1 METVAKK
8 LPLPAISK
16 GLVLRTRLELL
27 TAQLRSEPKP
37 QLVVPAV
44 DEIMAQVE
52 QVWMRRGVPSSPYL
66 WCVQQCRQKHS
77 FLRLPKAGL
86 ADPLPLLVALSH
98 SALTKPTRLVLGL
111 RLIVGATISEI
122 ATLLGVEESVC
133 RSRIRR
139 GYRALAR
146 ILPTVL
152 KFNVHQCLNE
162 LEGILDLLWGIHQS
176 NIGQRYNRY
185 TLLRSLL
192 NQLLHHKKHGEIY
205 SFLALIDFFQA
216 RLTTLALSETFQDE
230 NRLRWNLT
238 FVKTGNQYLH
248 SAYELKHVGPFM
260 LRAQIVHE
268 QVCAPTWEDI
278 HWLMIADLYRKLE
291 LYSERDLLDYRD
303 LNWGEALARNAEVSG
318 GLLWLEQVRERIG
331 ENYALSYAKARLLC
345 RMGKMKE
352 AITVFQAALAQAPK
366 QNKAAML
373 AQIAICAAEP

>member
-44 DEIMAQVE
+44 DEIIAQVE
-52 QVWMRRGVPSSPYL
+52 QIWMRRGVPSSPYL

-86 ADPLPLLVALSH
+86 ADPIPLLVALSH

-192 NQLLHHKKHGEIY
+192 NQLLHHKKHGE
-205 SFLALIDFFQA
+205 S
-216 RLTTLALSETFQDE
+216 
-230 NRLRWNLT
+230 NR
-238 FVKTGNQYLH
+238 GN
-248 SAYELKHVGPFM
+248 
-260 LRAQIVHE
+260 
-268 QVCAPTWEDI
+268 
-278 HWLMIADLYRKLE
+278 
-291 LYSERDLLDYRD
+291 
-303 LNWGEALARNAEVSG
+303 
-318 GLLWLEQVRERIG
+318 
-331 ENYALSYAKARLLC
+331 
-345 RMGKMKE
+345 
-352 AITVFQAALAQAPK
+352 
-366 QNKAAML
+366 
-373 AQIAICAAEP
+373 